1 MTGFFMRYCKKT
13 NFLSSVSLFLFIST
27 FCFITLAWAT
37 GSSLH
42 IKTAALLPVDEAYIL
57 DADFDVNFSSE
68 VENALSKGVSLTF
81 LIEFQIVSP
90 RQYWF
95 DDEIVS
101 ASRQVTISYHAL
113 SRQYL
118 LNQNNHQQTF
128 ASLQDAKEELSHLRG
143 WQVVDKVLLK
153 KGEIYHAALRIRLDQ
168 SRLPKPLQVDAIG
181 SEDWDMVSERYRW
194 TPALALQSPNK

>member
-1 MTGFFMRYCKKT
+1 MTGFFMHYCKKT
-13 NFLSSVSLFLFIST
+13 NFLSSVSLFLFIFA
-27 FCFITLAWAT
+27 FCFITLAWAAD
-37 GSSLH
+37 SSLH
-42 IKTAALLPVDEAYIL
+42 IKSAELLPVDEAYIL

-68 VENALSKGVSLTF
+68 VEGALSKGVPLTF

-90 RQYWF
+90 RRYWF
-95 DDEIVS
+95 DDEVVS

-143 WQVVDKVLLK
+143 WPVVDKALLK

-181 SEDWDMVSERYRW
+181 SEDWNMVSERYRW
-194 TPALALQSPNK
+194 APALPLQSSSK

>member
-13 NFLSSVSLFLFIST
+13 NFPSVSLFLFIFS

-42 IKTAALLPVDEAYIL
+42 IKTAELLPMDEAYVL

-68 VENALSKGVSLTF
+68 VEEALSKGVPLTF
-81 LIEFQIVSP
+81 LIEFQIISP
-90 RQYWF
+90 RHYWF

-101 ASRQVTISYHAL
+101 ASSRITFSYHAL

-118 LNQNNHQQTF
+118 LNRNNHQQSF
-128 ASLQDAKEELSHLRG
+128 ASLQEAKDELAHLRG
-143 WQVVDKVLLK
+143 WQVVEKALLK

-181 SEDWDMVSERYRW
+181 SEDWNMVSERYRW
-194 TPALALQSPNK
+194 TPALSL